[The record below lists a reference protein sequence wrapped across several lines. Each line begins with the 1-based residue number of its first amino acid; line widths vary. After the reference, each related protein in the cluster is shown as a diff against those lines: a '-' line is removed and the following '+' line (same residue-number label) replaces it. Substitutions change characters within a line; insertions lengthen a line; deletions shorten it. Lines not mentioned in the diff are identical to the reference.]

1 MDCTKII
8 YEKRWLKVR
17 LPWDRILGY
26 HYMLRW
32 LEVFSSKKNIIL
44 MELCEQCGT
53 SQTNSPSGSKASSR
67 ILKSSLVFQ
76 TFLGSVASKKPVQGV
91 SIQSMMLS
99 FVIFFASSKCLFSVS
114 VYSFSQPLIS
124 ASLTRP
130 SCISRSL
137 YTRSTSWEK
146 EREKKIV
153 KSFPESL

>member
-1 MDCTKII
+1 MVESSPAVGQD
-8 YEKRWLKVR
+8 LKVS
-17 LPWDRILGY
+17 LGTCSVG
-26 HYMLRW
+26 W
-32 LEVFSSKKNIIL
+32 KCSAQKKNIIL
-44 MELCEQCGT
+44 MELCERCGT

-114 VYSFSQPLIS
+114 VYSFSQTLIS

-153 KSFPESL
+153 KSFRSPCEFL